1 MQCLDDH
8 LDYPFAGAT
17 VTAGSRALLAGEW
30 QVVNKVANRSTSQL
44 EHAPKGK
51 AMSCHPSATHR
62 RRLLHRSAAGSLLLF
77 FFLTIASA
85 ESAALHH
92 TSKVSETPESDHVR
106 TLPSSLQALLALNS
120 SASAHCTKEHL
131 HRLLAPLTEET
142 VEDEAAFES
151 ANHTTEANFAEA
163 ALLQHSRSKR
173 EVSPA
178 QTPFENGDVS
188 STK

>member
-8 LDYPFAGAT
+8 LDYPSASAT
-17 VTAGSRALLAGEW
+17 VEVSSAPLAGEW

-62 RRLLHRSAAGSLLLF
+62 RLLHRSAAGSLLLF
-77 FFLTIASA
+77 FFLAIASA

-92 TSKVSETPESDHVR
+92 TSKVSEMPESDHVR
-106 TLPSSLQALLALNS
+106 TPPSSLESLLALNS

-131 HRLLAPLTEET
+131 HRLLAPLTDET
-142 VEDEAAFES
+142 AEDEAAFES
-151 ANHTTEANFAEA
+151 AHKTEANFAEA
-163 ALLQHSRSKR
+163 ALLQHSRTKR

-178 QTPFENGDVS
+178 LTPFENGDVS
-188 STK
+188 LSK